1 MLTVKSTV
9 YCVQKSE
16 KGSPLDP
23 AAPIL
28 SKLVMAATPKFLRY
42 TIYDYVSKNR
52 YK

>member
-1 MLTVKSTV
+1 
-9 YCVQKSE
+9 VQKSG

-28 SKLVMAATPKFLRY
+28 FTLAMAVTPKFLRY
-42 TIYDYVSKNR
+42 TFYDYVSKNR